1 MINQPTTREIAQRTI
16 DRECTCTRCREAA
29 RREQLEA
36 VKRAIAGFDKGSHH
50 ANLITIPRSA
60 HYVINQTP

>member
-1 MINQPTTREIAQRTI
+1 MISQPTTREIAQRII

-36 VKRAIAGFDKGSHH
+36 VKRAIAGFKKGNYH
-50 ANLITIPRSA
+50 A
-60 HYVINQTP
+60 H